1 MYFYVVLSTITVII
15 ATHYFL
21 KLRKRK
27 PSTHQ
32 IYKNEIENNVPEILE
47 SIEESSNFE
56 QNRVQSEI
64 YCTSTND
71 FERKNLLRK
80 KLYSQFH
87 YLLVVQSM
95 ILMNFLA
102 IIVSLHYFPIFSP
115 LCDAWVI
122 SFGSDSLKTHKQIK
136 AQKKIIH

>member
-1 MYFYVVLSTITVII
+1 MPFKRIKINFTEKQVMYLYVVLSTITVII

-47 SIEESSNFE
+47 SSEESSYLE

-71 FERKNLLRK
+71 FERKICSERNCT
-80 KLYSQFH
+80 H
-87 YLLVVQSM
+87 
-95 ILMNFLA
+95 
-102 IIVSLHYFPIFSP
+102 
-115 LCDAWVI
+115 
-122 SFGSDSLKTHKQIK
+122 SLKLHLFRE
-136 AQKKIIH
+136 

>member
-1 MYFYVVLSTITVII
+1 MPFKRIKINFTEKQVMYLYAVLSTITVII

-47 SIEESSNFE
+47 SSEESSYLE

-87 YLLVVQSM
+87 YLLVV
-95 ILMNFLA
+95 
-102 IIVSLHYFPIFSP
+102 
-115 LCDAWVI
+115 
-122 SFGSDSLKTHKQIK
+122 
-136 AQKKIIH
+136 

>member
-1 MYFYVVLSTITVII
+1 MPFKRIKINFTEKQVMYFYVVLSTITVII

-47 SIEESSNFE
+47 SSEESSYLE

-71 FERKNLLRK
+71 FE
-80 KLYSQFH
+80 
-87 YLLVVQSM
+87 
-95 ILMNFLA
+95 
-102 IIVSLHYFPIFSP
+102 
-115 LCDAWVI
+115 
-122 SFGSDSLKTHKQIK
+122 
-136 AQKKIIH
+136 KKICSERNCTHSFTTCLFRV

>member
-1 MYFYVVLSTITVII
+1 MPFKRIKINFTEKQVMYLYVVLSTITVII

-47 SIEESSNFE
+47 SSEESSYLE
-56 QNRVQSEI
+56 QNLVQSEI

-87 YLLVVQSM
+87 YLLLSCLKYSFDEFFGNHSF
-95 ILMNFLA
+95 IAL
-102 IIVSLHYFPIFSP
+102 FSH
-115 LCDAWVI
+115 
-122 SFGSDSLKTHKQIK
+122 F
-136 AQKKIIH
+136 